1 MERRD
6 DEPLIYTDIEQ
17 VKEDYAKDIV
27 RTYTTLQKARLP
39 ANRFC

>member
-6 DEPLIYTDIEQ
+6 DEPLVYTDIEQ

-27 RTYTTLQKARLP
+27 RTYTTFQRDG
-39 ANRFC
+39 